1 MFTGIVEE
9 IGEVVN
15 LVSQQNRISLQIKC
29 QKVLQDVQLGDSIA
43 VNGVCLTVTNFTAD
57 QMEADVMPE
66 TLRSTS
72 LSEAKPGK
80 KVNLERALSV
90 NGRLGGHIVTGH
102 IDGIGTMIKKYQEKN
117 AIWIYT
123 KTTAEIMRYIVH
135 KGSIAMDGTSL
146 TVAKVEKDAFAVSII
161 PHTAEMTIL
170 TEKEVGAVIN
180 LECDIIGKYVEKLMI
195 GKESEDT
202 GITVEKL
209 QRYGF

>member
-43 VNGVCLTVTNFTAD
+43 VNGVCLTVTNFTAG

-66 TLRSTS
+66 TIRSTS

-80 KVNLERALSV
+80 KVNLERALPV

-117 AIWIYT
+117 AIWIYI
-123 KTTAEIMRYIVH
+123 KTTTEIMRYIVH

-170 TEKEVGAVIN
+170 TEKDIGAVIN
-180 LECDIIGKYVEKLMI
+180 LECDIIGKYVEKLMM
-195 GKESEDT
+195 GKESENT